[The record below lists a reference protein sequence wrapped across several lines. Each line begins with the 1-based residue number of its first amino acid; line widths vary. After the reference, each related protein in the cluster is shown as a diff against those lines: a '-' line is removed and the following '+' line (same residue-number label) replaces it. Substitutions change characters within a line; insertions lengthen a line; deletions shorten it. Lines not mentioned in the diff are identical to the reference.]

1 MRIDIPA
8 AVKCPIRECPLREN
22 ILFRQTVFRLH
33 PAALPFAGDR
43 ADPVERIA
51 VRVKFPAVFHIVPD
65 TKHQPPQ
72 LQCNILCVRDR
83 IAQSAVFKPPAIA
96 AAHPFVDDAPAAAK
110 DFLNVRHVVGIV
122 RCNERHGMVFF
133 FCVIKNGVT
142 ERFMVS
148 ISDRKRNARLCADRS
163 VAGRVDEIVRF
174 NMKLPLATL
183 LHAAQCRDA
192 PPVQLH
198 LVDLCV
204 EQERQIFLAQHR
216 VQKRLVPEDRVRIG
230 IAVEVLELQL
240 APHAHFLRPE
250 IARAGRAARP
260 DADLTA
266 RVPAQNR
273 SVRHQHRLNA
283 VPRRRDRRADAR
295 RAAADHRQLCSHRL
309 HDTTCTSIAH
319 TFCSSAF
326 VRYPQIM
333 TSKIVR
339 FYYQISFFLR
349 YFLSLCLS

>member
-1 MRIDIPA
+1 MI
-8 AVKCPIRECPLREN
+8 
-22 ILFRQTVFRLH
+22 
-33 PAALPFAGDR
+33 
-43 ADPVERIA
+43 
-51 VRVKFPAVFHIVPD
+51 FPARVIE
-65 TKHQPPQ
+65 
-72 LQCNILCVRDR
+72 NG
-83 IAQSAVFKPPAIA
+83 IA
-96 AAHPFVDDAPAAAK
+96 
-110 DFLNVRHVVGIV
+110 
-122 RCNERHGMVFF
+122 
-133 FCVIKNGVT
+133 

-148 ISDRKRNARLCADRS
+148 VSDRKRNACLCADRA

-250 IARAGRAARP
+250 IARAGRAACP

-273 SVRHQHRLNA
+273 SVRHQRGLYA
-283 VPRRRDRRADAR
+283 VPRLPAG
-295 RAAADHRQLCSHRL
+295 AAA
-309 HDTTCTSIAH
+309 
-319 TFCSSAF
+319 
-326 VRYPQIM
+326 
-333 TSKIVR
+333 
-339 FYYQISFFLR
+339 
-349 YFLSLCLS
+349 